1 MNGFERFDEYQLSP
15 NEKFY
20 KSLKDYHIAV
30 EDYNH
35 AHLVYSGFNPFK
47 TVKGLVDYD

>member
-1 MNGFERFDEYQLSP
+1 MNGFERFDEYQLLP

-20 KSLKDYHIAV
+20 NSLKDYHIAV

-35 AHLVYSGFNPFK
+35 AHLVYSRFNSFK